1 MINLLEKNELIKLL
15 ELLGENINNKDKM
28 IEIIED
34 VEKKLTIK
42 SYETTI

>member
-34 VEKKLTIK
+34 V
-42 SYETTI
+42 